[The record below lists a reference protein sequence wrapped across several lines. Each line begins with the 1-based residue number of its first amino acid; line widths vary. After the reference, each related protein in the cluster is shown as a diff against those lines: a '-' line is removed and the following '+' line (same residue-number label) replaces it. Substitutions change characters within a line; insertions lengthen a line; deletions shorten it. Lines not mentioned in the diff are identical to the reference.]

1 MEVDTPEET
10 VQTIGGL
17 DLMSARSAI
26 AQFLIVCFRSI
37 ETGFVRDALMPM
49 VSISIWHH
57 IEGTALMEEEF
68 KRVPQL
74 RKFWKHVNKKYRRHE
89 KDDVSN
95 TESISDLESQ
105 RDFVPDLIRDFL
117 RCLFPRDA
125 AAEIGKLAYC
135 VKFLEL
141 LADVL
146 SQLATR
152 RFVGLVVEDF
162 HVVEL
167 CEKSPWNSTE
177 LLPPS
182 QKWLLRRFRELLD
195 RLRAL
200 VHFQV
205 DGVTGQALSDDA
217 AKSAHYQKLVAL
229 QLAAFMEFPQQL
241 ESMAM
246 SGVDRLG
253 EPPVLAELLESLD
266 RQSLC
271 TLAARVGIRCHPA
284 AADLLSA
291 NIVEDNSER
300 WYTREFLVSLFA
312 ERFRTR
318 PTVADQVRAISPYPS
333 ETLLFGDV
341 IEESDGFERQPY
353 AVTVSS
359 PSAKQTACL
368 CYPGLSVPK
377 LNLQFLSLHDYLLR
391 CFELFR
397 LESAYGIREDIIDA
411 VRRLQPQVTYD
422 SSNMDGSGVDATN
435 THFAGWT
442 RMALPMRSFDVTDV
456 RRPRIGE
463 KAPSLVRADI
473 SVDLSNYVESI
484 VNEWDTEVRP
494 HDVLIMCTVQA
505 RGDPGDADNYVV
517 RSVRGCEVEC
527 RLDAKGQ
534 PIDER
539 GDEDS
544 KQTSSAGTGRMR
556 YFRVLLD
563 KHQYYSDMQQDS
575 DVYASLNVVLRRR
588 PQENNFK
595 GALESIRELM
605 LQPAPLPDWFSSTF
619 LGYGDPA
626 AASALSRQKQSANS
640 GAYQIEF
647 CDTFVSEEHLRA
659 SFPSYDIELV
669 GGVFAKPCVIEF
681 PGDAKSSEERPVL
694 RVMHKPEV
702 DMGPIELRGR
712 RENTVRFTPAQS
724 EAIHSAGCEGLTLVV
739 GPPGSGKTDV
749 AVQIISNLYHAYPRQ
764 TILLVTHSNQALN
777 QLFAKIIGLDI
788 EPRHLLRLGHGE
800 GELDADES
808 YSKAGRVDSYLERR
822 STLLSEVERLADSL
836 GLGTTA
842 GDFAYTCENARFFFI
857 SHVRVRWEQYRRKVL
872 DAQPPDAT
880 QIMAAFPFAR
890 FIEQQLGHPLFGS
903 SSADGDKPAA
913 SELTD
918 TVHGCFRYIETIFD
932 ELADIQPFE
941 LLRGHSER
949 SNYLLT
955 NQARIVAMTCT
966 HAALKRGELQRLG
979 FRYDTVV
986 MEEAAQV
993 LDIESLI
1000 PLTLQRRPK
1009 QTTDNSMDIVG
1020 SSRRR
1025 LKRLVMIGDH
1035 NQLPPVIKNTGL
1047 RSYANMEQSLFTR
1060 LLRLNVPYIEL
1071 NMQARARPQLASLYR
1086 FRYRDLGDLLPNVSE
1101 RAFSRPN
1108 PGFLHELQFVDVGD
1122 FGKRGG
1128 ESEPSS
1134 HFFQNVGEAEYV
1146 VAVYQYMRLLGYP
1159 ADRIAILTTYNGQR
1173 ALLRDVLERRCGW
1186 LPYFGQPAAVST
1198 VDQFQGQQADY
1209 VLLSL
1214 VRTKNIG
1221 HIRDLRRLT
1230 VALSR
1235 ARLGLYVFARRSL
1248 FESCFE
1254 LKHTMQ
1260 KLLANGDC
1268 LELCNQERFDIDQV
1282 WAEDGALLQDAK
1294 EQRETKRIEGV
1305 EAMGQLV
1312 HKMIEEH
1319 MANDNQ
1325 PAAEDDGDADMADSC
1340 DSIPENAAGPE

>member
-1 MEVDTPEET
+1 MPPKKKARGGRPARGKRGASTGTTASRRRIPTRSTVVEEENISATEQTQSATADDKKDGTSIQELATKHWLGKSAKWSEELVRKITLIHIVGTDYSRSNLQLLERQQYFEQYLWPCYSRDDVDSEWLVMAILLILNEKFLLRLHTTTWAVFET
-10 VQTIGGL
+10 TEGSFARLFNDIVKLSTTKLLQRANVENDASENSDRTIGGL
-17 DLMSARSAI
+17 DLMSARSVI

-57 IEGTALMEEEF
+57 IEGNVLMEEEF

-74 RKFWKHVNKKYRRHE
+74 RKFWKHVNKKYRRRE
-89 KDDVSN
+89 KEDMMKQDI
-95 TESISDLESQ
+95 ELFSDLESQ
-105 RDFVPDLIRDFL
+105 RDFVPNLIRDFL
-117 RCLFPRDA
+117 CCLFPRDA
-125 AAEIGKLAYC
+125 ATEIGKLAYC

-152 RFVGLVVEDF
+152 RFVNL
-162 HVVEL
+162 
-167 CEKSPWNSTE
+167 
-177 LLPPS
+177 
-182 QKWLLRRFRELLD
+182 
-195 RLRAL
+195 
-200 VHFQV
+200 
-205 DGVTGQALSDDA
+205 DA
-217 AKSAHYQKLVAL
+217 A
-229 QLAAFMEFPQQL
+229 
-241 ESMAM
+241 
-246 SGVDRLG
+246 
-253 EPPVLAELLESLD
+253 
-266 RQSLC
+266 
-271 TLAARVGIRCHPA
+271 
-284 AADLLSA
+284 
-291 NIVEDNSER
+291 
-300 WYTREFLVSLFA
+300 
-312 ERFRTR
+312 
-318 PTVADQVRAISPYPS
+318 
-333 ETLLFGDV
+333 
-341 IEESDGFERQPY
+341 
-353 AVTVSS
+353 
-359 PSAKQTACL
+359 AK
-368 CYPGLSVPK
+368 
-377 LNLQFLSLHDYLLR
+377 
-391 CFELFR
+391 
-397 LESAYGIREDIIDA
+397 
-411 VRRLQPQVTYD
+411 
-422 SSNMDGSGVDATN
+422 N

-456 RRPRIGE
+456 RHPRIGE

-484 VNEWDTEVRP
+484 VNEWDSEVRA
-494 HDVLIMCTVQA
+494 HDVLILCSVQA
-505 RGDPGDADNYVV
+505 RGQPGDVDNYVV

-539 GDEDS
+539 ADEDAQQRN
-544 KQTSSAGTGRMR
+544 KAANGRMR

-575 DVYASLNVVLRRR
+575 DVYAALNVVLRRR

-626 AASALSRQKQSANS
+626 AAAALSLQKQPAGS
-640 GAYQIEF
+640 GVYQVEF
-647 CDTFVSEEHLRA
+647 GDTFVDEEHLRA
-659 SFPSYDIELV
+659 SFPSYDVEFV
-669 GGVFAKPCVIEF
+669 GGAFAKPCVIEF
-681 PGDAKSSEERPVL
+681 PGNAELSEGNRVL
-694 RVMHKPEV
+694 RVMHRPEM

-712 RENTVRFTPAQS
+712 RENIVRFTPAQI
-724 EAIHSAGCEGLTLVV
+724 EAIQSAGCEGLTLVV

-749 AVQIISNLYHAYPRQ
+749 AVQIISNLYHAHPRQ

-777 QLFAKIIGLDI
+777 QLFAKIIDLDI

-800 GELDADES
+800 GELDSDER

-822 STLLSEVERLADSL
+822 SVLLAEVQRLADSL
-836 GLGTTA
+836 GLGMTA
-842 GDFAYTCENARFFFI
+842 ADFAYTCENARFFFI

-872 DAQPPDAT
+872 DTQPPDESK
-880 QIMAAFPFAR
+880 IMEAFPFVR
-890 FIEQQLGHPLFGS
+890 FIEEQLEQLGRPLFDSNSMDAG
-903 SSADGDKPAA
+903 K
-913 SELTD
+913 LVD
-918 TVHGCFRYIETIFD
+918 TAYGCFRYIESIFD

-966 HAALKRGELQRLG
+966 HAALKRGELLRLG

-1000 PLTLQRRPK
+1000 PLTLQRHPK
-1009 QTTDNSMDIVG
+1009 QTTGNAMDVG
-1020 SSRRR
+1020 RRR

-1035 NQLPPVIKNTGL
+1035 NQLPPVIRNTGL
-1047 RSYANMEQSLFTR
+1047 RSYANMEQSMFTR
-1060 LLRLNVPYIEL
+1060 LIRLNVPYIEL

-1108 PGFLHELQFVDVGD
+1108 PGFLHELQFIDVGD
-1122 FGKRGG
+1122 FGKYGG
-1128 ESEPSS
+1128 ESEPTS

-1173 ALLRDVLERRCGW
+1173 ALIRDVLERRCGW
-1186 LPYFGQPAAVST
+1186 LPYFGYPVVST

-1209 VLLSL
+1209 ILLSL

-1235 ARLGLYVFARRSL
+1235 ARLGLYVFARKSL

-1254 LKHTMQ
+1254 LKSTM
-1260 KLLANGDC
+1260 KRLLANGDC
-1268 LELCNQERFDIDQV
+1268 LELCKEERFDLDKV
-1282 WAEDGALLQDAK
+1282 WQENEDLNQK
-1294 EQRETKRIEGV
+1294 SMQQRETVTVDDVK
-1305 EAMGQLV
+1305 AMGRLV
-1312 HKMIEEH
+1312 HKIIEEH
-1319 MANDNQ
+1319 IANDNHL
-1325 PAAEDDGDADMADSC
+1325 ATEDDVDMDDSS
-1340 DSIPENAAGPE
+1340 DSSPENADESD